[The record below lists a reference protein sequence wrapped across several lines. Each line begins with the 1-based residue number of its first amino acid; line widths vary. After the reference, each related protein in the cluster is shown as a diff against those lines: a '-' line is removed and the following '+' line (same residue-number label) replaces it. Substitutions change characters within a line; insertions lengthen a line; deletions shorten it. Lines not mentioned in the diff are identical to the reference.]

1 MSTTLITITGN
12 LTDDA
17 EVRTTT
23 TGKAT
28 ARLRVAVNRRRRDAA
43 GTWTEQAD
51 FHTVVVWGTLA
62 EAAADL
68 RKGSAVIVHGR
79 LAQRDWTT
87 TAGEKKT
94 VWELTAEHIGLT
106 LRPAQATELAGPA
119 PAQQVRHR
127 GCSVADAHRDQR
139 WRRRPGERGLFRA
152 R

>member
-17 EVRTTT
+17 EVRTT

-43 GTWTEQAD
+43 GTWTEQTD

-87 TAGEKKT
+87 TAGDKRT
-94 VWELTAEHIGLT
+94 VWEICECV
-106 LRPAQATELAGPA
+106 AQ
-119 PAQQVRHR
+119 RF
-127 GCSVADAHRDQR
+127 
-139 WRRRPGERGLFRA
+139 RPGPLPGSGPVNFCVAPGRSGRRLGGVPFAVTRPQSDAGTGLA
-152 R
+152 HQLA